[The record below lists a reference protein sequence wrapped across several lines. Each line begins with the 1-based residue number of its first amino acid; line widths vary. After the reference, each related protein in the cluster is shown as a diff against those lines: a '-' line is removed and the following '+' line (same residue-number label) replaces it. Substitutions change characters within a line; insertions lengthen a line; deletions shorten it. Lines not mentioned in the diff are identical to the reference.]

1 MKSSIAWKLFF
12 KIYFIFV
19 IVGSQLYAQ
28 HEHKDVKKTS
38 NEAFELI
45 KGLAGEWKGTVKWT
59 GANPRDGGVFDVKY
73 YLTGNGTSVVEN
85 LIADG
90 IITMTSVYHMDGLD
104 LRMTHFCGANNHPRL
119 KADPF
124 NPKEKSVDFQ
134 FVDITNLVSPE
145 AGHVHHVKL
154 TFHDSDHAT
163 LVFTFTRS
171 GAESYENITMTRVKG
186 S

>member
-1 MKSSIAWKLFF
+1 MKSNIVEKLFI
-12 KIYFIFV
+12 IYLMLV
-19 IVGSQLYAQ
+19 VAGSQLYAQ
-28 HEHKDVKKTS
+28 HEHKDVKTF

-45 KGLAGEWKGTVKWT
+45 KSLAGEWKGAVKWT

-90 IITMTSVYHMDGLD
+90 IITMTSVYHMDGPD
-104 LRMTHFCGANNHPRL
+104 LRMTHFCAANNHPRL